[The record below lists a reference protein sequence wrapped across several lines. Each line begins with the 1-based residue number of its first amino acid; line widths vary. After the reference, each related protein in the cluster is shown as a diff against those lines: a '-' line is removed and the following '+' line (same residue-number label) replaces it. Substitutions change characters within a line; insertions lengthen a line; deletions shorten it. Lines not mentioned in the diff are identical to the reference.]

1 MEIEY
6 EGSFKAE
13 VDRGMV
19 ERVRAGDETA
29 FTFLVSKYRRS
40 VYFVILKMVKN
51 PNDAQ
56 DLSQE
61 TFTKAYANIHKF
73 DDRFAF
79 STWLF
84 RIATNTCIDFFRKR
98 KIAIQSISNVIDTEE
113 GSVYMEIHDPNSPV
127 PDITLSIKERNEM
140 ISKAIGQLPPKFQ
153 EIVRLR
159 FFSEYSYEEIAAQL
173 QIPLGTVKAQLHRS
187 KVLLNEIL
195 SGIDRNA

>member
-13 VDRGMV
+13 ADRRMV
-19 ERVRAGDETA
+19 ECIKAGDETA

-51 PNDAQ
+51 SNDAQ

-84 RIATNTCIDFFRKR
+84 RIATNTCIDFLRKR
-98 KIAIQSISNVIDTEE
+98 KIIIQSISNLIDTED
-113 GSVYMEIHDPNSPV
+113 GAIYMEIHDPDSPM
-127 PDITLSIKERNEM
+127 PDITLSIKERNAL
-140 ISKAIGQLPPKFQ
+140 INKAIEQLPVKFQ

-173 QIPLGTVKAQLHRS
+173 QIPIGTVKAQLHRA
-187 KVLLNEIL
+187 KILLNEAL
-195 SGIDRNA
+195 SGIDRNG